1 MYSSTV
7 HLPAAVHACIISR
20 LDFRSRCAV
29 ASVNKLYHALVAS
42 AAGHEGSTWSDSDDE
57 EQLVDELDVDMRLV
71 EEYAEEGPDP
81 LYKLA
86 CCEACPATR
95 FARSLGILIQSSG
108 LRFLRSMK
116 QLTRLELLDPSPYLG
131 QNQLCDQPAAA
142 VSSLAT
148 LEHLR
153 SLRITVASPL
163 VDLSGLPGGLQQ
175 LELEWFAAVS
185 QQQLHTMC
193 GQLAAAA
200 GRLPKLSRLT
210 LAAELDPLISKSSS
224 DAGSGLNQLSSLTQ
238 LTSVRI
244 LRFQQPTPANA
255 DSPCHQGYT
264 RVPAVL
270 GQLPQ
275 LKRAEVHLC
284 SGHKAQLAP
293 LQHAEEICL
302 HLTLERE
309 ETTPFNRCVWGP
321 T

>member
-1 MYSSTV
+1 
-7 HLPAAVHACIISR
+7 VHACIISR

-29 ASVNKLYHALVAS
+29 ASVNQLYHALVAS
-42 AAGHEGSTWSDSDDE
+42 AAGHERSTDSDSDDE

-71 EEYAEEGPDP
+71 EEYAEERADA
-81 LYKLA
+81 LYKMA

-116 QLTRLELLDPSPYLG
+116 MLTRLELLDPTPYLG

-142 VSSLAT
+142 VSSLAD
-148 LEHLR
+148 LKHLR

-163 VDLSGLPGGLQQ
+163 VDLSGLPKGLQQ

-193 GQLAAAA
+193 GQLATAAAA
-200 GRLPKLSRLT
+200 GRLPNLSRLT

-224 DAGSGLNQLSSLTQ
+224 EAGSGLNQLSSLTQ

-284 SGHKAQLAP
+284 SGHQAQLAP
-293 LQHAEEICL
+293 LQHAEEVCL

-309 ETTPFNRCVWGP
+309 ETTPFNR
-321 T
+321 